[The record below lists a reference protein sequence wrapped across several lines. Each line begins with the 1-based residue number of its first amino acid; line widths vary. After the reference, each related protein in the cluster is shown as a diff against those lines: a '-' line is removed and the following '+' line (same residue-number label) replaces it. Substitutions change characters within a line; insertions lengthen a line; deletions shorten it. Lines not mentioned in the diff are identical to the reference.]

1 MTSIGN
7 AYQKVFDRGAGGLPT
22 SLTGFRGGNE
32 DYPRPKDP
40 EHEKSSMFW
49 NPFASRQN
57 EKPINNSPLIV
68 PPPPG
73 ASTSPTRLQTYDDS
87 NRNSVKVESGLGS
100 GVGEETNMER
110 DGASTISLDSSSSDN
125 TPPEFEPLEPSY
137 TTSKPQPQTTVAS
150 DQLPTSSPKR
160 LDPNLVVIPGSHT
173 EDRSPDASVTP
184 VEHSYHRFLDKRA
197 KDTLRRHNGIIEVVL
212 IGDSILSHIQRD
224 GELWEQF
231 SRHYRA
237 LNLGSPGDRTEHVL
251 FRLDVDSIISPLVT
265 EARAVVVMIGAN
277 NVGIGDNADS
287 VFRGIKAVTEK
298 VRKKFSSAQ
307 VIVLG
312 MLPRAS
318 QALTSIISLVN
329 KRLETQYMGAKN
341 VHFVNLFDQF
351 STNGKASEKMFMPD
365 HVHPSKAG
373 YMKIIDTIV
382 PILDGKRQ
390 KRGIEVI

>member
-1 MTSIGN
+1 MG
-7 AYQKVFDRGAGGLPT
+7 
-22 SLTGFRGGNE
+22 
-32 DYPRPKDP
+32 
-40 EHEKSSMFW
+40 
-49 NPFASRQN
+49 
-57 EKPINNSPLIV
+57 
-68 PPPPG
+68 
-73 ASTSPTRLQTYDDS
+73 
-87 NRNSVKVESGLGS
+87 
-100 GVGEETNMER
+100 
-110 DGASTISLDSSSSDN
+110 
-125 TPPEFEPLEPSY
+125 EFEPLEPSY

-237 LNLGSPGDRTEHVL
+237 MNLGSPGDRTEHVL

-277 NVGIGDNADS
+277 NVGI
-287 VFRGIKAVTEK
+287 
-298 VRKKFSSAQ
+298 
-307 VIVLG
+307 G